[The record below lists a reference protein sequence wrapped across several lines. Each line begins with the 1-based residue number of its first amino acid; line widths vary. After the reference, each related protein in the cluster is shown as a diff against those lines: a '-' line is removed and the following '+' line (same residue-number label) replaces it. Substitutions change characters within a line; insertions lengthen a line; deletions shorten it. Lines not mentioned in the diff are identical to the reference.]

1 MELRYGTLSPYVRKV
16 RVVAEELGIA
26 NRIKLVLTNTRE
38 KPEEIVPLNPLGKI
52 PTLVTDGSAVLFD
65 SPVICEYLDAEF
77 GSHRFLPA
85 SGPRRWEVMTAVA
98 LADGIIDSAIMS
110 RQEGARPAAQKS
122 EEAIDWQWRKMKAGL
137 DRFESMAGS
146 FGELHM
152 GQITLG
158 CALGYIAVR
167 LPDFPLYE
175 GRPKLKGWFARM
187 SERPSFQ
194 NTAPKM

>member
-26 NRIKLVLTNTRE
+26 DRIKLVLTNTRE

-52 PTLVTDGSAVLFD
+52 PTLVTDSGAVLFD

-85 SGPRRWEVMTAVA
+85 SGPKRWEIMTAVA

-110 RQEGARPAAQKS
+110 RQEKARPEAQQS
-122 EEAIDWQWRKMKAGL
+122 AESIDWQWRKIKAGL
-137 DRFESMAGS
+137 DRFESTAGS
-146 FGELHM
+146 LGELHM
-152 GQITLG
+152 GLITLG

-167 LPDFPLYE
+167 LPDFPLYD
-175 GRPKLKGWFARM
+175 GRTKLKGWFAKV

>member
-16 RVVAEELGIA
+16 RVVAEEIGIA
-26 NRIKLVLTNTRE
+26 DRIKLVATNTRE

-52 PTLVTDGSAVLFD
+52 PTLVTDDGAILFD
-65 SPVICEYLDAEF
+65 SPVICEYLDATF
-77 GSHRFLPA
+77 GSNRLLPA
-85 SGPRRWEVMTAVA
+85 SGPRRWEVMTSVA

-110 RQEGARPAAQKS
+110 RQEGARPVAQKS
-122 EEAIDWQWRKMKAGL
+122 DEAIDWQWRKIKAGL
-137 DRFESMAGS
+137 DRFESSTAS

-152 GQITLG
+152 GLITLG
-158 CALGYIAVR
+158 CALGYMAVR
-167 LPDFPLYE
+167 LPDFPLYD
-175 GRPKLKGWFARM
+175 GRPKLKGWFAKV